1 MLMVRIAVHE
11 ARATKRQTAK
21 LPSPRCRRS
30 DTPPAANKTNL
41 DARQEGSRGWC
52 KAGSGLV
59 AYRWFS
65 HVSFP
70 GS

>member
-11 ARATKRQTAK
+11 ARATKRHTAK

-41 DARQEGSRGWC
+41 DARQEGSRG
-52 KAGSGLV
+52 
-59 AYRWFS
+59 
-65 HVSFP
+65 
-70 GS
+70 